1 MHFDRAVNPI
11 VTRKNKLGRYEILH
25 ELGRG
30 ALGVVYAA
38 LDQSTGAVNALKTLE
53 PALSANRNANF
64 AEFFRKGGHSAW
76 RLRHRNIIE
85 VLDAGEVEGIA
96 YVAMELLEGESLR
109 KMLDGPLSIARAIQI
124 ADEVACGL
132 AYAHEQGVVHRGVKP
147 SNIIVL
153 RSGGVKITDFGIGQL
168 GEAAMLS
175 GQRVGCVNYM
185 SPEQVRGEPV
195 DSRSD
200 IFSLGAVLYE
210 MLTRRPAFQD
220 ESPKEVMAKI
230 LRAEPPLPSDVN
242 PHVPRLLDGMV
253 LGMLAVHPD
262 DRLPGVHILVRNLQR
277 LEQELGLG
285 QRAAADT
292 DELKAP
298 GADQWRDRDA
308 LQRDQK
314 ELVAP
319 ELPDPNRFSSAP
331 IHDGDLRFRL
341 DSPSAGQFQ
350 FPHLRLDGA
359 FNNRETTFMMDRQ
372 SAAERPSGSRPTIL
386 AALALVIA
394 VLAIGL
400 TVVLHYSP
408 GLIERLIAAS
418 GMQQAPAPAPAL
430 PHPTAPE
437 PEAEAPSTAPA
448 APQASPPR
456 TLEDERAEKGSV
468 EQESS
473 GTVGAPMPTPAIPL
487 PAEPSSAA
495 QTQTLVTAPEPPAAA
510 GTAPAHKRPP
520 DAMAKLIIAVA
531 PQGEIYIDGKHYGTT
546 PPLATLELEPGVRRI
561 EVRSGSRK
569 PYLTYMT
576 VQAGEV
582 RRIQHDFGV
591 KPSSPPAP

>member
-1 MHFDRAVNPI
+1 MRGGAAITKGRMMHFDMAVNPI

-38 LDQSTGAVNALKTLE
+38 LDQSTGAVIALKTLD

-64 AEFFRKGGHSAW
+64 AEFFRKGGHSTW

-147 SNIIVL
+147 SNIVVL
-153 RSGGVKITDFGIGQL
+153 RSGGVAITDFGIGQL

-175 GQRVGCVNYM
+175 AQRVGCVNYM

-195 DSRSD
+195 DARSD

-210 MLTRRPAFQD
+210 MLTRRPAFHG

-262 DRLPGVHILVRNLQR
+262 DRLPGVRILVRNLQR

-285 QRAAADT
+285 QR
-292 DELKAP
+292 
-298 GADQWRDRDA
+298 
-308 LQRDQK
+308 DQK
-314 ELVAP
+314 EPVAP
-319 ELPDPNRFSSAP
+319 DPPDTNRFRSAP

-341 DSPSAGQFQ
+341 DSPSAGQVQ
-350 FPHLRLDGA
+350 FPNLRLDGEA

-372 SAAERPSGSRPTIL
+372 SAAERSSGSRPTML

-408 GLIERLIAAS
+408 SLIERLIAAS
-418 GMQQAPAPAPAL
+418 GMQQAPATAPAL
-430 PHPTAPE
+430 QCPLSILADAPLVLQVVGSPTA
-437 PEAEAPSTAPA
+437 
-448 APQASPPR
+448 R
-456 TLEDERAEKGSV
+456 
-468 EQESS
+468 
-473 GTVGAPMPTPAIPL
+473 
-487 PAEPSSAA
+487 
-495 QTQTLVTAPEPPAAA
+495 
-510 GTAPAHKRPP
+510 
-520 DAMAKLIIAVA
+520 
-531 PQGEIYIDGKHYGTT
+531 
-546 PPLATLELEPGVRRI
+546 
-561 EVRSGSRK
+561 
-569 PYLTYMT
+569 
-576 VQAGEV
+576 
-582 RRIQHDFGV
+582 
-591 KPSSPPAP
+591 

>member
-1 MHFDRAVNPI
+1 MMHFDMAVNPI

-30 ALGVVYAA
+30 GLGVVYAA
-38 LDQSTGAVNALKTLE
+38 LDQSTGAVIALKTLD
-53 PALSANRNANF
+53 PALSANRNASF
-64 AEFFRKGGHSAW
+64 AEFFRKGGHSTW

-85 VLDAGEVEGIA
+85 ILDAGEVEGIA

-147 SNIIVL
+147 SNIMVL

-195 DSRSD
+195 DARSD

-210 MLTRRPAFQD
+210 MLTRRPAFHG

-262 DRLPGVHILVRNLQR
+262 DRLPGVGILVRNLQR

-285 QRAAADT
+285 QRAAAGT
-292 DELKAP
+292 DELKTP
-298 GADQWRDRDA
+298 GADEWRDRDV
-308 LQRDQK
+308 LQRDQQ
-314 ELVAP
+314 EPVAP
-319 ELPDPNRFSSAP
+319 EPP
-331 IHDGDLRFRL
+331 DLRFRL
-341 DSPSAGQFQ
+341 DSPPAGQFQ
-350 FPHLRLDGA
+350 FPNLRLDREA

-372 SAAERPSGSRPTIL
+372 SAAERSSGSRPTIL

-394 VLAIGL
+394 LLAIGL

-437 PEAEAPSTAPA
+437 PEAEAPTQPLTAPA

-456 TLEDERAEKGSV
+456 TADDERAEKGSV

-487 PAEPSSAA
+487 PAEPSPAA
-495 QTQTLVTAPEPPAAA
+495 QPTAAVP
-510 GTAPAHKRPP
+510 HQQP
-520 DAMAKLIIAVA
+520 DGMAKLIIAVA

-546 PPLATLELEPGVRRI
+546 PPIATLELEPGVRRI

-582 RRIQHDFGV
+582 RRIQHDFGA
-591 KPSSPPAP
+591 KPSNPPAP

>member
-1 MHFDRAVNPI
+1 
-11 VTRKNKLGRYEILH
+11 
-25 ELGRG
+25 
-30 ALGVVYAA
+30 
-38 LDQSTGAVNALKTLE
+38 
-53 PALSANRNANF
+53 
-64 AEFFRKGGHSAW
+64 
-76 RLRHRNIIE
+76 
-85 VLDAGEVEGIA
+85 
-96 YVAMELLEGESLR
+96 
-109 KMLDGPLSIARAIQI
+109 MLDSFPERSQRLVVLQI

-195 DSRSD
+195 DARSD

-210 MLTRRPAFQD
+210 MLTRRPAFHG

-262 DRLPGVHILVRNLQR
+262 DRLPGVGILVRNLQR

-292 DELKAP
+292 DELK
-298 GADQWRDRDA
+298 RDV

-314 ELVAP
+314 EPVAP
-319 ELPDPNRFSSAP
+319 EPPDPNRFSSAP
-331 IHDGDLRFRL
+331 IRDGDLRFRL

-350 FPHLRLDGA
+350 FPNLRLDGA
-359 FNNRETTFMMDRQ
+359 FNNRDTAFMMDRQ

-430 PHPTAPE
+430 PYPTAPE
-437 PEAEAPSTAPA
+437 PEAEAPTQPLTAPS

-456 TLEDERAEKGSV
+456 TVDDERAEKGSV
-468 EQESS
+468 EQETS

-487 PAEPSSAA
+487 PAEPSPATQPTAA
-495 QTQTLVTAPEPPAAA
+495 VPHQQ
-510 GTAPAHKRPP
+510 P
-520 DAMAKLIIAVA
+520 DGMAKLIIAVA

-546 PPLATLELEPGVRRI
+546 PPIATLELEPGVRRI

-582 RRIQHDFGV
+582 RRIQHDFGA